1 MRKSSQRGREK
12 IRIQKS
18 PGSQSNGVPVSLTNA
33 FREMKGFSGGLVVKN
48 SPANAGD
55 KEDVGLVSGSG
66 RSLEK
71 KMATHLSI
79 LAQQIP
85 WTEESGRLQ
94 PMGLQ
99 RVRHDLATKPQ
110 QHRDEVGVLDL
121 GEIGHKPS

>member
-12 IRIQKS
+12 IRIWKS

-79 LAQQIP
+79 LA
-85 WTEESGRLQ
+85 
-94 PMGLQ
+94 
-99 RVRHDLATKPQ
+99 
-110 QHRDEVGVLDL
+110 
-121 GEIGHKPS
+121 